1 MRIETRL
8 AQAPFRPERELA
20 GFAADGAGAVVSF
33 TGLARGET
41 ADGAKVERL
50 FLDHHPR
57 LTEQSLNDIAASAAR
72 FEVAA
77 VRIVHRCGAV
87 APGEAIVFVAAAA
100 RHRRAAFEAVDCLMD
115 ALKTDAVFWKRE
127 DGVDGARWIEPTEGD
142 RADRARWS
150 EPCPD

>member
-1 MRIETRL
+1 MRIEARL
-8 AQAPFRPERELA
+8 AQAPFQPDQELA
-20 GFAADGAGAVVSF
+20 GFAADGTGAVVSF

-72 FEVAA
+72 FGVAA

-150 EPCPD
+150 DPCPE